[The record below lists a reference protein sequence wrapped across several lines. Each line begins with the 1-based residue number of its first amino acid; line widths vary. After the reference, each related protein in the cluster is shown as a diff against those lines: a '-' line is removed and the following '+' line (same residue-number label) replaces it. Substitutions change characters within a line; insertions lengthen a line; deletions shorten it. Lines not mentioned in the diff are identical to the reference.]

1 MALSRRLTIAP
12 AAPHTPARLSD
23 RVVKAWQI
31 INTHGGDVLLCL
43 PVIALALLALSG
55 NVGHIEPAP
64 IILLLAL
71 YGVILVWRM
80 SRSAAER
87 KAIRHGRDVLIAGLE
102 EARLRSE
109 DARQR
114 AEDLNTAKSRFLA
127 SISHELRTP
136 LNAILGFSEIMEA
149 ELLGRHRVKAY
160 RAYARDIHESGRMLL
175 GLIDELL
182 DLSRIEAGRFDLVES
197 EIMLADI
204 AADCAHLVE
213 LRAQSRDLSLL
224 LMVDP
229 SLAQLRADP
238 RAIRQIILN
247 LLSNAIKFTPEG
259 GEIIL
264 EIGATKSGG
273 QFIKVADTGP
283 GIPAFEIPII
293 LESFGRGTLA
303 IKTAKEGAGLG
314 LPIVRGLTSMH
325 GGEFSLAAREGQGTV
340 ALITL
345 PAERVLQKK
354 ERVMPV
360 ERHAA

>member
-1 MALSRRLTIAP
+1 MITLSEEARRSQSALIFTIM
-12 AAPHTPARLSD
+12 
-23 RVVKAWQI
+23 
-31 INTHGGDVLLCL
+31 VLFGL
-43 PVIALALLALSG
+43 
-55 NVGHIEPAP
+55 
-64 IILLLAL
+64 ILL
-71 YGVILVWRM
+71 WRIA
-80 SRSAAER
+80 RSSAER
-87 KAIRHGRDVLIAGLE
+87 KALRDNRDALIAGLE

-109 DARQR
+109 EARQR
-114 AEDLNTAKSRFLA
+114 AEVLNTAKSRFRA

-197 EIMLADI
+197 KISLADI

-229 SLAQLRADP
+229 ALSPIKADP

-259 GEIIL
+259 GEIAI

-273 QFIKVADTGP
+273 QFIKVADMAP
-283 GIPAFEIPII
+283 GIPSFVIPII
-293 LESFGRGTLA
+293 FESFERGTLT
-303 IKTAKEGAGLG
+303 IKSAKEVAGLG
-314 LPIVRGLTSMH
+314 LPIVRGLTAMH

-345 PAERVLQKK
+345 PAERVLHKATPSKIIHKQ
-354 ERVMPV
+354 
-360 ERHAA
+360 AA